1 VNLNLA
7 HRRYEQQAAWTAPGR
22 RHLLAAAGLP
32 SAQRVLEVGC
42 GTGAVLN
49 ELNPPP
55 ATQVVGLDIDPAA
68 LQLARQHAPAAR
80 LLAGDAH
87 KLPFAPASFDIAFCH
102 FVLLWLTQP
111 ATALREMARVVRR
124 GGVVLALAEPDY
136 TQRVDEPGELAAL
149 GTAQTEALQ
158 AQGADPAIG
167 SRLPALFAEAG
178 LELVDAGA
186 LDMASANSHD
196 AGLEAEVLRADLSG
210 RMPPAELERLLAIDA
225 AARKAGRRQL
235 HVPTYYAFGRVA

>member
-7 HRRYEQQAAWTAPGR
+7 HRRYEQQAAWTASGR

-87 KLPFAPASFDIAFCH
+87 KLPFAPASFDIAFYH

-167 SRLPALFAEAG
+167 SRLPALFAEAD
-178 LELVDAGA
+178 LQLVDAGM
-186 LDMASANSHD
+186 LDATPAIAED
-196 AGLEAEVLRADLSG
+196 AALEAEVLRADLSG
-210 RMPPAELERLLAIDA
+210 RMPPAELERLLALDA
-225 AARKAGRRQL
+225 EARQAGRRQL